1 MNRSRIIGIATILVV
16 GICLIAPSVALG
28 QADAPIASG
37 NQIDGDYGYGLPP
50 MLSKDGQGVDDL
62 IIILHWFMTALFVGW
77 AIFFVYCLFRFRS
90 RAGHKATYDPVK
102 AKASKYAEIG
112 VAAFEAFLLIGLS
125 MPIWAATKND
135 MPSKDDAT
143 HVRVV
148 AEQFQWNFHYPG
160 ADGKFGRTAPD
171 MVDTVENPLG
181 LDRSDPAATDD
192 VYATELHLP
201 VNKPVICDLTSKD
214 VIHSFSLP
222 VMRVK
227 QDVIPGMRIPVWFT
241 PVKEGR
247 YEVAC
252 AQLCGNNHYSMRAEM
267 VIEDDASFATWL
279 KEVGIVEEFDED
291 ELD

>member
-1 MNRSRIIGIATILVV
+1 MNRSRIIGIAAALLVGV
-16 GICLIAPSVALG
+16 CLIAPSIVLG
-28 QADAPIASG
+28 QTEAPAVSG
-37 NQIDGDYGYGLPP
+37 NAIDGDYGYGLPP
-50 MLSKDGQGVDDL
+50 MVSKDGQRVDDL
-62 IIILHWFMTALFVGW
+62 IIIVHWFMSALFMGW
-77 AIFFVYCLFRFRS
+77 AIFFVYCLMRFRA
-90 RAGHKATYDPVK
+90 RAGHKAAYDPIK
-102 AKASKYAEIG
+102 AKVSKYSEIG

-125 MPIWAATKND
+125 MPIWAATKSE
-135 MPSKDDAT
+135 PPPETEAT

-160 ADGKFGRTAPD
+160 ADGKFGKTAAD
-171 MVDTVENPLG
+171 LVDTVDNPLG
-181 LDRSDPAATDD
+181 LDPNDPAAEDD

-214 VIHSFSLP
+214 VIHSFSLT

-279 KEVGIVEEFDED
+279 EEVGIVEEFDED

>member
-1 MNRSRIIGIATILVV
+1 MNRSRIIGVATVIVV
-16 GICLIAPSVALG
+16 IVCMMAPTVVLG
-28 QADAPIASG
+28 QTDGPVASG
-37 NQIDGDYGYGLPP
+37 HIIDGDYGYGMPP
-50 MLSKDGQGVDDL
+50 NASKDGHNVDNL
-62 IIILHWFMTALFVGW
+62 IHILHWFMLALFVAWG
-77 AIFFVYCLFRFRS
+77 IFFVYCLMRFRA
-90 RAGHKATYDPVK
+90 RAGHRATYDPVK
-102 AKASKYAEIG
+102 AKVSKYAEIG

-125 MPIWAATKND
+125 MPIWAATKNE
-135 MPSKDDAT
+135 PPAKELAT

-160 ADGKFGRTAPD
+160 TDGTFGRTAAAF
-171 MVDTVENPLG
+171 VDTVDNPLG
-181 LDRSDPAATDD
+181 LDRSDPAAEDD
-192 VYATELHLP
+192 VFATELHLP

-214 VIHSFSLP
+214 VIHSFFLP

-279 KEVGIVEEFDED
+279 EEVGKVEEFDED

>member
-1 MNRSRIIGIATILVV
+1 MNRSRLICIAATLFV
-16 GICLIAPSVALG
+16 GVCLIAPSASLG
-28 QADAPIASG
+28 QEIAPTDAG
-37 NQIDGDYGYGLPP
+37 NAIDGVYGYGLPP
-50 MLSKDGQGVDDL
+50 MVSKDGQRVDNL
-62 IIILHWFMTALFVGW
+62 IIIIHWFMIALFSGW
-77 AIFFVYCLFRFRS
+77 AIFFVYCLMRFRAK
-90 RAGHKATYDPVK
+90 AGHKASYKPIK
-102 AKASKYAEIG
+102 AKVSKYAEIG

-125 MPIWAATKND
+125 MPIWAATKIGI
-135 MPSKDDAT
+135 PSKDEAT
-143 HVRVV
+143 HVRVL

-160 ADGKFGRTAPD
+160 ADGKFGRTAPEK
-171 MVDTVENPLG
+171 VDTVENPLG
-181 LDRSDPAATDD
+181 LDRSDPAAADD

-201 VNKPVICDLTSKD
+201 VNRPVICELTSKD

-227 QDVIPGMRIPVWFT
+227 QDVFPGMRIPVWFT
-241 PVKEGR
+241 PIKAGR

-279 KEVGIVEEFDED
+279 EEVSKVEEFDED